1 MATITRFEDIE
12 AWQLGRELKRQVYA
26 CSKRGEFARDFAL
39 KDQIRRAAISTTA
52 NIAEGF
58 EREGNREFVQFLSTS
73 KGSCGEVQDH
83 LYTALDENYITEQQF
98 QSLYSQAATVAAKI
112 GAFMNY
118 LNRTE
123 TRGRKFMQVSPTTNS
138 KLETRNPKPLR

>member
-12 AWQLGRELKRQVYA
+12 AWQLGRELKRLVYR
-26 CSKRGEFARDFAL
+26 CSKTGEFSKDFVL
-39 KDQIRRAAISTTA
+39 KDQIRRAAISVTA

-73 KGSCGEVQDH
+73 KGSTGEVQDH
-83 LYTALDENYITEQQF
+83 LYTALDESYVTQQQF
-98 QSLYSQAATVAAKI
+98 DDLYRRAAEVGRKI

-118 LNRTE
+118 LQQTE
-123 TRGRKFMQVSPTTNS
+123 LRGRKFVKVPERSQ
-138 KLETRNPKPLR
+138 LETRNSKPGTNS

>member
-12 AWQLGRELKRQVYA
+12 AWQLGRELKRLVYK
-26 CSKRGEFARDFAL
+26 CSKTGGFARDFAL
-39 KDQIRRAAISTTA
+39 KDQIQRAAMSITA

-58 EREGNREFVQFLSTS
+58 EREGNREFIQFLSTS
-73 KGSCGEVQDH
+73 KGSCGELQDH
-83 LYTALDENYITEQQF
+83 LYTALDESYITQQQF
-98 QSLYSQAATVAAKI
+98 DDMYRKAGEAARKI

-123 TRGRKFMQVSPTTNS
+123 LRGRKFIQAPARLQPETQNS
-138 KLETRNPKPLR
+138 KLETKP